1 MDPHNVVAF
10 HHHHATDSGVDIV
23 ESNLNGTNSNLSA
36 VAAAAVVAAAD
47 QTSAA
52 VSNNL
57 AFSQRLNLMAASIF
71 ANSNNHSNTAANA
84 AAAANS
90 AFSFLTST
98 SSATAAPI
106 ERISPAI
113 INSASNAMNISNSAA
128 QFHSTAQSLVQQQP
142 QSTAAAMAA
151 AAAAALANLPSI
163 AAAAAASASTASSN
177 TAAVAAEYAVAA
189 AAAAQHVAN
198 VNNVGTLNELRHNV
212 VYPTNFSSYLGQ
224 NIQNVTINASSAPII
239 AAQPYAL
246 ISSPFCTTASL
257 NQPTCPMHRFVT
269 SHFADSIDDDHQT
282 FSMLGSTQPSF
293 PLLNNSNGGVQ
304 QNSIQDNLQQTVQQR
319 FLLVDNP
326 NAYNRQRTSALSSSI
341 VASNASRVMKRT
353 ASQISNNNSR
363 SIEHQNN
370 RVLAESLRN
379 QNGNGQLLSTVII
392 PTSSPSNN
400 NDSFRSRVFED
411 TSRLLA
417 ASSSRAPKLR
427 RIGSIE
433 EDIISANS
441 NLQAVATT
449 AIVQLQRQQQTQVT
463 NTIMPFGSTAP
474 NATLI
479 QHNHQQDHHHLQQLQ
494 HVRSIINNSDNVVN
508 PIATIL
514 QQNPSSSPSS
524 VTVEQFMAA
533 ITGAN
538 STTTREIAETFAT
551 ISQAPAIVRPSS
563 VPRTPEPNSH
573 CAVCYQST
581 AATLIATPAAVTA
594 CNCIHHHH
602 CHHPHHHHTICTV
615 CQQQQTQ
622 INNQQQQLQ
631 HQIQQTRQQSA
642 VAAVVAAAAALNQQQ
657 SIGHF
662 VTAGASSTAVR
673 HSPTTASA
681 GALALPSSLINIA
694 ASLAH
699 QTQNVAMVAQQNS
712 VPA

>member
-10 HHHHATDSGVDIV
+10 HHHRATDSAVDIV

-57 AFSQRLNLMAASIF
+57 ALSQRLNLMAASIF
-71 ANSNNHSNTAANA
+71 ANSNNHSNTAAVA

-90 AFSFLTST
+90 AFSFFTST
-98 SSATAAPI
+98 SSAAAAPI
-106 ERISPAI
+106 EHISPAI
-113 INSASNAMNISNSAA
+113 INSASNALNISNSAA

-163 AAAAAASASTASSN
+163 AAAAAASASTTSSN

-198 VNNVGTLNELRHNV
+198 VNNVGALNELQHNV

-224 NIQNVTINASSAPII
+224 NIQNIAINASSSPII
-239 AAQPYAL
+239 TAQPYAL

-269 SHFADSIDDDHQT
+269 SHFADSIEDDHQT
-282 FSMLGSTQPSF
+282 FSMLSNTQPSF
-293 PLLNNSNGGVQ
+293 PLLNNNSGSIQ

-319 FLLVDNP
+319 FLLVDNS
-326 NAYNRQRTSALSSSI
+326 NAYNRQRTSTLSSSI
-341 VASNASRVMKRT
+341 VGSNASRLIKRN

-379 QNGNGQLLSTVII
+379 QNGNNQLLSTVII

-400 NDSFRSRVFED
+400 SDNFRSRVFED

-463 NTIMPFGSTAP
+463 NTIMPFGGTAP
-474 NATLI
+474 NATSI
-479 QHNHQQDHHHLQQLQ
+479 QHNHQQEQHNLQQLQ
-494 HVRSIINNSDNVVN
+494 HVRSIINNNDNVVN

-514 QQNPSSSPSS
+514 QQNPPSSPPS
-524 VTVEQFMAA
+524 VIVEQFMAA
-533 ITGAN
+533 ITAAN
-538 STTTREIAETFAT
+538 STNTREIAETFAT
-551 ISQAPAIVRPSS
+551 ISQAPAMVRPSS
-563 VPRTPEPNSH
+563 VLQTPEPNTH

-581 AATLIATPAAVTA
+581 AATLIATPEAVTA
-594 CNCIHHHH
+594 RNCLHHHH
-602 CHHPHHHHTICTV
+602 HHPHLHHTICTI
-615 CQQQQTQ
+615 CQQHQNQ
-622 INNQQQQLQ
+622 INNQQHHLQLRI
-631 HQIQQTRQQSA
+631 HQTQQQSA